1 MDILLQ
7 IVLLI
12 IGFVLLIKGADIF
25 VDGASKIAKRL
36 GVPMLVIGLTIVA
49 MGTSLP
55 EAAVSIS
62 AALKGSA
69 DIAVGNVVGSNILN
83 VLLILGISAVITPL
97 AVQKCTVKYEIPI
110 TFAVIIIFAL
120 LGLNDGVIGIWGGII
135 LWVLF
140 LGYMGYLFWI
150 SKTGQVQEEPA
161 PEDDKKENVFKLILC
176 IIVGIALI
184 ILGSNISV
192 EAAKKIASAFGMSER
207 LIGLTIVALGTSL
220 PELVT
225 SVIAA
230 IRKNADI
237 AIGNII
243 GSNIFNI
250 LFVIGTSALI
260 TPVVYQSA
268 FIFDTVVC
276 VFSTILLFVLVLN
289 KKRKLNRIGGI
300 IMLLAFAAYLAYL
313 IPTSMV

>member
-110 TFAVIIIFAL
+110 TFVVTIIFAL

-276 VFSTILLFVLVLN
+276 VLSTILLFVLVLN

>member
-276 VFSTILLFVLVLN
+276 VLSTILLFVLVLN

>member
-110 TFAVIIIFAL
+110 TFVVTIIFAL

>member
-300 IMLLAFAAYLAYL
+300 IMLLSFAAYLAYL